1 MLYFFKGESGRV
13 KMNSPNCNPREL
25 VTNECDNRVE
35 LFYLFFFILV
45 TGNKYEL
52 TGGDDDSID
61 QPNK

>member
-1 MLYFFKGESGRV
+1 
-13 KMNSPNCNPREL
+13 MNSPNCDPREL
-25 VTNECDNRVE
+25 VINECDNRVE
-35 LFYLFFFILV
+35 LFSFFFILV